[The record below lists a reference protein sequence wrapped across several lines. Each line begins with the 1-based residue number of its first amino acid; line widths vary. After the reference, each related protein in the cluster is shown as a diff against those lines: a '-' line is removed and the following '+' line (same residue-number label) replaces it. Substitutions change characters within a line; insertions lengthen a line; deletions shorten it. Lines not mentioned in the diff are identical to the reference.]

1 MKNFISV
8 EDVPSIDDLV
18 SSASQFKKE
27 PYQSNIGDKKTLGLI
42 FFNPSLRT
50 RLSTVNAAKNLGMEV
65 MVMNVGSD
73 SWQLETEEG
82 VIMDQDKAE
91 HVKDAAAV
99 IGSYCDI
106 VGVRSFPTLEDAAT
120 DYREKIINAFVQY
133 TGKPIVNLESATLHP
148 LQSLTDL
155 LTIREHQ
162 KTDRPKVVLTWAP
175 HVKPLPQ
182 SVANSFAEWMMDANV
197 DLTIT
202 HPPGMDLSVQFTGL
216 APIEHHQEKAFE
228 GADFVYVKNWSSFS
242 DYGKFRN
249 LPEWMITKAKLDLT
263 NNAKM
268 MHCLPVRRNVVISDD
283 ALDSEHSIVQEQ
295 ARNRLFAAQAVL
307 KELLEAI

>member
-27 PYQSNIGDKKTLGLI
+27 PCQSNIGDKKTLGLI

-155 LTIREHQ
+155 LTIEET
-162 KTDRPKVVLTWAP
+162 KTKSKPKVVLSWAP
-175 HVKPLPQ
+175 HIKPLPQ
-182 SVANSFAEWMMDANV
+182 AVANSFSQWMNHTDFDYVITNPKGF
-197 DLTIT
+197 DLHSDFVGETEVI
-202 HPPGMDLSVQFTGL
+202 HDQN
-216 APIEHHQEKAFE
+216 EAFQN
-228 GADFVYVKNWSSFS
+228 ADFIYAKNWSSYE
-242 DYGKFRN
+242 DYGKVGDFGDWTIDK
-249 LPEWMITKAKLDLT
+249 EKMSLT
-263 NNAKM
+263 NQAKF
-268 MHCLPVRRNVVISDD
+268 MHCLPVRRNLIVTDEV
-283 ALDSEHSIVQEQ
+283 LDSDNSFHIQQ
-295 ARNRLFAAQAVL
+295 AGNRVWAAQAVL
-307 KELLEAI
+307 SEILKAM